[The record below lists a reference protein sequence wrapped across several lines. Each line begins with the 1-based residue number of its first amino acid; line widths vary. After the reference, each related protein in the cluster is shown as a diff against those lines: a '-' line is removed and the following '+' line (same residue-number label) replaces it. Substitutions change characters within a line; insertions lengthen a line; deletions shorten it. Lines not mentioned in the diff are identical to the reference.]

1 MSLEEELEQIMDDA
15 HKKVMTEGLDAEA
28 KDFRKMESYF
38 DEMVDP
44 VLPKTCELWYLST
57 SATGEAVVI
66 NEEEEGDEVLRIL
79 HKKTYDSPAAMFADD
94 IAFMEC
100 KLDDCVGIIVRSI
113 ADDVKIS
120 MLMTPRG
127 AHLVFRDPD
136 NKITQKKI
144 KKQEIHEVDMK
155 FLTSM
160 FNACFT
166 W

>member
-57 SATGEAVVI
+57 SGSGEAVVV
-66 NEEEEGDEVLRIL
+66 NDEEEGDEVLRIL
-79 HKKTYDSPAAMFADD
+79 HKRTYRSPAAMFADD

-120 MLMTPRG
+120 ILMTPRG
-127 AHLVFRDPD
+127 AHLVFRHPD
-136 NKITQKKI
+136 DKITQKKI
-144 KKQEIHEVDMK
+144 KKKEIHEVDMK
-155 FLTSM
+155 LLNAL

>member
-57 SATGEAVVI
+57 SSSGEAVVV

-94 IAFMEC
+94 IAFLEC
-100 KLDDCVGIIVRSI
+100 KLHDCVGIIVRSI
-113 ADDVKIS
+113 ADDVRIS

-127 AHLVFRDPD
+127 AHLVFRDQD

-144 KKQEIHEVDMK
+144 KKHEIHEVNMK